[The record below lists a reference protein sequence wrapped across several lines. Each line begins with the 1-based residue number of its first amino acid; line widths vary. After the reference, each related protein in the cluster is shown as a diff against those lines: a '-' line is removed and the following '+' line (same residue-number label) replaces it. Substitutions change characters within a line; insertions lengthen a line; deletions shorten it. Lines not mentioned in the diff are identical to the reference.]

1 MLQLRVPAPGGTE
14 KARPMKTS
22 IAILVCVAV
31 GFGGWQMY
39 VWSQKPEKPEK
50 AEEAKPVENPP
61 PREEPPRRP
70 VVRHTPSSSPKPP
83 RKETTSKPPA
93 KKTTPTTTASKTKSK
108 PPAQVYFTAEEI
120 YPNGIPDRIVIH
132 NMPEV
137 GQTYTL
143 HLVGV

>member
-1 MLQLRVPAPGGTE
+1 
-14 KARPMKTS
+14 
-22 IAILVCVAV
+22 
-31 GFGGWQMY
+31 Y

-143 HLVGV
+143 HLVGVKDLNRGPFRRAMSSSMGRKEWEWDVRVDNGSITVMHD